1 MEVGTQLFSQFPV
14 VSIFFHSFLWYL
26 VIQHLKDFKGSA
38 LITLHVPCLETQ
50 QIRHLGDHSR
60 GGEPCPEQSTGTLR
74 MTQKRSWNS
83 KRSALFY
90 FPSPPSFYVSL
101 TKLKNT
107 KKKKKKVEYD
117 FPMQLSPS
125 YKPFN
130 SGLCFFHLF
139 TICFFLSSQQW
150 ESFKANICYDII
162 SFINISV
169 HMSK

>member
-1 MEVGTQLFSQFPV
+1 MGTQLFSQFPV

-90 FPSPPSFYVSL
+90 LPSPPLLCFIDK
-101 TKLKNT
+101 TKEHQ
-107 KKKKKKVEYD
+107 KKKKKWNMI
-117 FPMQLSPS
+117 FPCSCHPATNPSTWDSASFIYSPS
-125 YKPFN
+125 A
-130 SGLCFFHLF
+130 SSFHRNNGNLSRQIFAMILF
-139 TICFFLSSQQW
+139 HS
-150 ESFKANICYDII
+150 
-162 SFINISV
+162 
-169 HMSK
+169 